1 MSYSMYKT
9 IYYCLIMVSLSNAFN
24 PSSIIASMY
33 ADRRE
38 AIALAAASTASVVP
52 LTNKRPICVI
62 GASGETGRECVRLL
76 AEQNQHVRA
85 ISRKPLYTRDMTN
98 EHLIESLSVD
108 IKDNKSLVSSISH
121 SSAVIFLA
129 NAKKKY
135 RYIKSDIEEF
145 QNYEDIDIMALKNV
159 ANTCINYN
167 IPRLVYVSATCKA
180 CQADEMLD
188 IDKISGIEC
197 ENCGTKQAG
206 ENIIRYIYDKSG
218 KSNVAYTIVRVGYL
232 FNGENRGPS
241 AIEIN
246 QDYTKSGMISRT
258 DLANICINSVKN
270 PATAFTTF
278 EAYYRD
284 TTQPYD
290 VKDSLNKCMVLG
302 KSLEECFFGSE
313 FKNSKPKS
321 LEDLRKTPIK
331 GSLFTT
337 GKEYNGETWNELF
350 KNLKKD

>member
-1 MSYSMYKT
+1 M
-9 IYYCLIMVSLSNAFN
+9 LSLSNAFN
-24 PSSIIASMY
+24 PTAIY

-38 AIALAAASTASVVP
+38 AIGLSAASLAA
-52 LTNKRPICVI
+52 LNIKNRPICVI
-62 GASGETGRECVRLL
+62 GANGETGRECVRLL
-76 AEQNQHVRA
+76 AEQKQSVRA
-85 ISRKPLYTRDMTN
+85 ISRKNIDTREFVN
-98 EHLIESLSVD
+98 EHLIESISLD
-108 IKDNKSLVSSISH
+108 IKDKKPLISSINDA
-121 SSAVIFLA
+121 SAIIFLA

-135 RYIKSDIEEF
+135 KYIKSDIEEF

-159 ANTCINYN
+159 VKTCIDYN

-180 CQADEMLD
+180 CQTDESLE

-206 ENIIRYIYDKSG
+206 ESIIRNLYHKAG
-218 KSNVAYTIVRVGYL
+218 KSDVAYTIVRVGYL

-258 DLANICINSVKN
+258 DLANICINTIREPV
-270 PATAFTTF
+270 TAMTTF

-290 VKDSLNKCMVLG
+290 VKDSLNRCMVLG

-321 LEDLRKTPIK
+321 LEELRKTPIK

-337 GKEYNGETWNELF
+337 GKEYNGETWNRLF
-350 KNLKKD
+350 KNIMKDNHMVQS